1 MSIDSILKSHGK
13 NLFDINNVYNPL
25 NTDTYEISDNKLK
38 VYRNRYHVIGVIY
51 HIPLPVGTRYTLYYD
66 IEYGGT
72 ATGIYNWVDSKNFSG
87 SLNKVNYTGTVGDTG
102 YLELEFSRM
111 GGNNDKLGWVIYSN
125 IQLELGST
133 ATTYEKYWKGP
144 NVITLS
150 SNSKNL
156 IKYPYYQFDVTDTG
170 LTYSTYPT
178 GEISL
183 SGTPTLSW
191 LDIQVTEEFHLT
203 AGKQYT
209 LSGYLGSLEDVGAI
223 SLQVID
229 VNEGSVA
236 EINKINQT
244 VTFTATDTRYLIN
257 ISLNKELTLNE
268 ILYPQLEEGT
278 SATEYEVNKDKDVE
292 KVIYRSRN
300 LISYPYVATTK
311 TVNGVTFTDNGDGT
325 ITANGTATAN
335 AYFGLYNNLF
345 SIPNGDYVLSGCP
358 TGGSVSTYFLA
369 ATNAEGA
376 AYTKFIQDV
385 GSGKTFSSDNEKWA
399 ITVRIISG
407 TTVDNLVFKPQ
418 LEFGSTA
425 TPYTPY
431 KQEVMWVKPTN

>member
-292 KVIYRSRN
+292 KVIYRSKN
-300 LISYPYVATTK
+300 LIPYPYYQSSMTNQAGIAY
-311 TVNGVTFTDNGDGT
+311 TVNSDGT
-325 ITANGTATAN
+325 ITANGTATGRSEFVLSVN
-335 AYFGLYNNLF
+335 KSDWMSGNYT
-345 SIPNGDYVLSGCP
+345 LSGCP
-358 TGGSVSTYFLA
+358 AGGSKDTYSIITVNGFSD
-369 ATNAEGA
+369 
-376 AYTKFIQDV
+376 I
-385 GSGKTFSSDNEKWA
+385 GSG
-399 ITVRIISG
+399 ITIPQSELTRISIIIIKD

-418 LEFGSTA
+418 LELGDKKTD
-425 TPYTPY
+425 YVPY